1 VLAILPAALAAG
13 PAVDGAWAHAGL
25 SGSDPAANAT
35 LGAGPTAVTL
45 TFSEQPEPSLS
56 EIRVL
61 DANGAALQAGGPEPV
76 AGDPLSLA
84 VPVSRLAR
92 GVYTVTYRAVSAVD
106 GHATAGAYAFGVRVS
121 PEGVAAEAPTAE
133 ADTSWL
139 ELVARWA
146 LLVGLVAL
154 LGAAV
159 AGLAGFGGSAGTD
172 LRLAAGGWFLSVIG
186 LVLLAVA
193 QRRTAGSS
201 LGALLDTPVG
211 DALIWRAVAIAA
223 AGAALLLARRS
234 PRIRRP
240 ALAAVALTTLAAMAV
255 HVDAGHA
262 AAGGWPATLTVT
274 AQVAHFAA
282 AGVWFGGLAALL
294 LGIRGEPSAA
304 KAAAVRRFAAVAA
317 GALLVVVATGTLR
330 AVDELSSWG
339 ELVSSGYGRAVLAK
353 IALIAAIV
361 ALAARNRRRTVP
373 VAASDLEPL
382 RRTSRAELALAL
394 GALAVAALL
403 GSLAPAVAG
412 PRAAPQGVSDEGSDF
427 GTTVRVELAA
437 ASAEPGPNRFVA
449 RVDDYDSGEPV
460 EADRVSL
467 RFIPLDDPGIEETT
481 LELKR
486 GPDGAYVGSGANM
499 AFDGRWGVTL
509 LVERGGDAVEV
520 PLELELPFPEQSVS
534 FLRLPDRAPQ
544 YTMQV
549 GSDGYIRITVDPE
562 RPGSAEVHV
571 TCYTVFENLAPIEQL
586 VLTATAGDGP
596 TRQQPVR
603 RLSPARFVAEVELEA
618 GGNTIV
624 VVARTSYGVRLR
636 GAFELDV
643 PGE

>member
-1 VLAILPAALAAG
+1 
-13 PAVDGAWAHAGL
+13 
-25 SGSDPAANAT
+25 
-35 LGAGPTAVTL
+35 
-45 TFSEQPEPSLS
+45 
-56 EIRVL
+56 
-61 DANGAALQAGGPEPV
+61 
-76 AGDPLSLA
+76 
-84 VPVSRLAR
+84 
-92 GVYTVTYRAVSAVD
+92 
-106 GHATAGAYAFGVRVS
+106 
-121 PEGVAAEAPTAE
+121 
-133 ADTSWL
+133 
-139 ELVARWA
+139 
-146 LLVGLVAL
+146 
-154 LGAAV
+154 
-159 AGLAGFGGSAGTD
+159 
-172 LRLAAGGWFLSVIG
+172 
-186 LVLLAVA
+186 
-193 QRRTAGSS
+193 
-201 LGALLDTPVG
+201 
-211 DALIWRAVAIAA
+211 
-223 AGAALLLARRS
+223 
-234 PRIRRP
+234 
-240 ALAAVALTTLAAMAV
+240 
-255 HVDAGHA
+255 
-262 AAGGWPATLTVT
+262 
-274 AQVAHFAA
+274 
-282 AGVWFGGLAALL
+282 
-294 LGIRGEPSAA
+294 
-304 KAAAVRRFAAVAA
+304 
-317 GALLVVVATGTLR
+317 
-330 AVDELSSWG
+330 
-339 ELVSSGYGRAVLAK
+339 VLAK

-361 ALAARNRRRTVP
+361 ALAARNRRRPVP
-373 VAASDLEPL
+373 ATASDLEPL